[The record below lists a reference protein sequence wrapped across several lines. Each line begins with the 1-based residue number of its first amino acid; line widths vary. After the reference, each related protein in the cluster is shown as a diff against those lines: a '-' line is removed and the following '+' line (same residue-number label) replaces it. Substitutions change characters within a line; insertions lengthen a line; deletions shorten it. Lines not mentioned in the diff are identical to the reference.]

1 MDGKRALLRRAEKEL
16 TNYFT
21 GKNNTTMNFND
32 KLQIRILNKSTDKS
46 LTVALAAGGI
56 PVSGIDP
63 NTGEFHHH
71 ITDRIGDAYGVSA
84 VLDDMTETER
94 ADGGIKFDSAA
105 TDRAIFETV
114 DKNLSIR
121 HAISYLERNPR
132 YIRAITLRTNNKAL
146 YDGAISICSINPF
159 HTEAERSFNLNDYYS
174 VNQYQD
180 DKIII
185 PFAADQLQWNDLLF
199 MSLQGIPNGS
209 EVTVIVEFY

>member
-1 MDGKRALLRRAEKEL
+1 
-16 TNYFT
+16 
-21 GKNNTTMNFND
+21 MNFND

-56 PVSGIDP
+56 PTEGIA
-63 NTGEFHHH
+63 GSELHHH
-71 ITDRIGDAYGVSA
+71 NTDRIGPAYGVSA
-84 VLDDMTETER
+84 VLDDMTTDER
-94 ADGGIKFDSAA
+94 AAGGFQFDAAA
-105 TDRAIFETV
+105 TDRVLFETV

-121 HAISYLERNPR
+121 HALEYLKNNPR
-132 YIRAITLRTNNKAL
+132 YIRAITLRTNNKSL
-146 YDGAISICSINPF
+146 YDGAISICSISPF
-159 HTEAERSFNLNDYYS
+159 HTESERSFNLNDYYS

-199 MSLQGIPNGS
+199 MSLQGIPSES

>member
-1 MDGKRALLRRAEKEL
+1 MDDRRALLRRAEKEL

-32 KLQIRILNKSTDKS
+32 KLQVRILNKSTDKS

-56 PVSGIDP
+56 PVTGISG
-63 NTGEFHHH
+63 NELHHH
-71 ITDRIGDAYGVSA
+71 NTDRIGDAYGVSA
-84 VLDDMTETER
+84 VLDDMTEAER
-94 ADGGIKFDSAA
+94 TAGGIQFDAAA
-105 TDRAIFETV
+105 TDLALFETV